1 MARPRMTAWAAV
13 VVGIGFAAIEA
24 IVLNVRIRDYDEGV
38 YWQSIRALAR
48 GEPLFS
54 SVFASQPPAFYY
66 ALLPF
71 DVAGHAPASLR
82 LGVLILGLV
91 GLAATY
97 VVGRL
102 LAGPIAGL
110 VAVLLAATSP
120 LYLHQSAVVQADG
133 PAVAVSTVSVAFA
146 LLAVRADGR
155 KRDLLAAATGLTFVL
170 ATGLKLL
177 GAVTLVP
184 LVIVLLSA
192 GRGRTRLLV
201 SATVG
206 TLVGCLLMLLPV
218 IGAPR
223 AALDQVVLAHLR
235 AGDPSRANLSANL
248 KLLLLHRELPL
259 QALAGLGVLNGL
271 FRRNRAIL
279 MPLAWLVPSVLAVL
293 FYHPLFPHHLVML
306 SLALALV
313 AAVGLTPHPAPNVS
327 NARLALKRRSRG
339 PTGPPRK
346 RGREMLPG
354 LAALGLMLATAAAGV
369 IVTVRDIQLALVPD
383 LHNAEMIAAVG
394 AVGRPGDFWISDNP
408 YAIAA
413 AGRDI
418 PGPMVDTSS
427 QRTRAG
433 LLTVGDLEATR
444 VHYRVQWV
452 LEDSFRLDG
461 VPGYRGWLDQ
471 HFHPIQNL
479 GGRAV
484 IYQLNGR

>member
-97 VVGRL
+97 VIGRL

-279 MPLAWLVPSVLAVL
+279 VPLAWLVPSVLV
-293 FYHPLFPHHLVML
+293 
-306 SLALALV
+306 
-313 AAVGLTPHPAPNVS
+313 
-327 NARLALKRRSRG
+327 RLALKRRSRG

-383 LHNAEMIAAVG
+383 LHNAEMIAAVE

-444 VHYRVQWV
+444 VHYHVQWV